1 MPSNLTVL
9 KVKWV
14 QGICEPTLLYLM
26 QDNYSSDSE
35 KASYYIDVARII
47 VKSDRNVE
55 FELRMR
61 QTFQDQKVTDFD
73 SVNISRKQLI
83 YATIE
88 DG

>member
-1 MPSNLTVL
+1 
-9 KVKWV
+9 
-14 QGICEPTLLYLM
+14 M
-26 QDNYSSDSE
+26 QDNYSSESE
-35 KASYYIDVARII
+35 KASCYIDVARII

-61 QTFQDQKVTDFD
+61 QSFQDQKVTDFD

>member
-1 MPSNLTVL
+1 
-9 KVKWV
+9 
-14 QGICEPTLLYLM
+14 M